1 MVQVI
6 YHDSTLESTLTLCT
20 LLVQHSLTLTRKENN
35 QWHLA
40 MVQLLYRPSSM
51 LPWTTNEANIQ
62 HLRLKN
68 SRTNTFPPAW
78 LKAWEDI
85 IVVIH
90 HLHLYPLFCY
100 IQEEHMDCEVY
111 LCSLSPPIK
120 FESTLPWCSWPV
132 GPFMETQ
139 TIVTRTNTNTTTV
152 CVSWVLSL

>member
-1 MVQVI
+1 
-6 YHDSTLESTLTLCT
+6 
-20 LLVQHSLTLTRKENN
+20 
-35 QWHLA
+35 

-120 FESTLPWCSWPV
+120 FESTLP
-132 GPFMETQ
+132 
-139 TIVTRTNTNTTTV
+139 
-152 CVSWVLSL
+152 